1 MVFSILWKTACT
13 IGMARGLAEGAVRR
27 ISRAIVQQG
36 QAGATVFSRIWQK
49 ANQGK
54 PDQSAAATRMDAPNA
69 VHPAMTARAC

>member
-13 IGMARGLAEGAVRR
+13 IGMARGPAEGAVRR

-49 ANQGK
+49 AIKASLISQ
-54 PDQSAAATRMDAPNA
+54 PRPRAWMPPTLCTRQ
-69 VHPAMTARAC
+69 